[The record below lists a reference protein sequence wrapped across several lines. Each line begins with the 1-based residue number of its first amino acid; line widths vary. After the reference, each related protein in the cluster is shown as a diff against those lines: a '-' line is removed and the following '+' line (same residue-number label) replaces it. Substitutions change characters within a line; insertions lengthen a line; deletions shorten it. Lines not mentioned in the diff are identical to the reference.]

1 MDGWSPLHTAT
12 YYDNYGVMMI
22 LLDGGANVFAL
33 DCDLNFP
40 INHVMKGHEKI
51 RKIHVSFDLE

>member
-51 RKIHVSFDLE
+51 RNISPLT